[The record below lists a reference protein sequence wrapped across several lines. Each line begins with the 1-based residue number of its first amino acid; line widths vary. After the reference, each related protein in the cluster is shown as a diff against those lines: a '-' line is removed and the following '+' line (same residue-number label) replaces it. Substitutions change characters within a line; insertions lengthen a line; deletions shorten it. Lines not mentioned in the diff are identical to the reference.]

1 MIRPGRGCGDV
12 ARAITE
18 AIHPLGSHPVTA
30 HVVGNAIGL
39 ALEEQPLITAASA
52 DTFEPGGTYSL
63 RVGVSGE
70 RGDCAIVSAMIAVAR
85 ARQRRALGFP
95 WSHDMTAL
103 EQLGAHVATSGA
115 ASKAARELVELHLI
129 DTVGAWI
136 ASTSTQE
143 GKALLDFRA
152 KMRTQGAHDPLA
164 LDLATRCALTRLS
177 EIDDIHLPSMTTPGS
192 IVIPGALTIAS
203 TLPGLQADDVIAAI
217 LAGYEAMT
225 RLGRAIDGPAIL
237 YRGIWPTY
245 FAAPFGIAAVAARLL
260 RLDAR
265 QTANALA
272 LALTFA
278 APGVGHHNAATTS
291 RWLAVGNAARNGL
304 AAAQAAQAGFTSDL
318 NLLDGNFLAGIYD
331 VTPDLAALTDGLG
344 ERDALAEVSFKPW
357 CAARQTMAATQAL
370 KEIIE
375 EGVAPEAMTEIK
387 VAVLPPHLK
396 MIDHGVKSGDRASH
410 LTSVQYCMA
419 VAAVAPDMALD
430 VGQSPPSLPPALRAF
445 MDKIKVEADE
455 ALLADYPRVWPAR
468 VTVMAGSARHERLVT
483 HVPGDPARPFDRA
496 QVERKFLAFA
506 APVIGAEPAQ
516 RLLKQCGEA
525 LEAGKLHPLLAEIER
540 HHFAGRNASV

>member
-1 MIRPGRGCGDV
+1 
-12 ARAITE
+12 
-18 AIHPLGSHPVTA
+18 
-30 HVVGNAIGL
+30 
-39 ALEEQPLITAASA
+39 
-52 DTFEPGGTYSL
+52 
-63 RVGVSGE
+63 
-70 RGDCAIVSAMIAVAR
+70 
-85 ARQRRALGFP
+85 
-95 WSHDMTAL
+95 MTAL
-103 EQLGAHVATSGA
+103 EQLGAHVAAVSEV
-115 ASKAARELVELHLI
+115 ARELVELHLI

-152 KMRTQGAHDPLA
+152 RLRAQGEDDPLA

-177 EIDDIHLPSMTTPGS
+177 EIDDIHLASMTTPGS

-245 FAAPFGIAAVAARLL
+245 FAAPFGIAAVAGRLL

-265 QTANALA
+265 RAANALA
-272 LALTFA
+272 LALTLA

-304 AAAQAAQAGFTSDL
+304 AAALAAQAGFTSDL
-318 NLLDGNFLAGIYD
+318 GLLDGNFLPGIYG

-344 ERDALAEVSFKPW
+344 ERDALTEVSFKPW

-370 KEIIE
+370 REIIE
-375 EGVAPEAMTEIK
+375 AGVASEAMTEIT
-387 VAVLPPHLK
+387 VSVLPPHLK
-396 MIDHGVKSGDRASH
+396 MIDHGIKSGDRASH

-419 VAAVAPDMALD
+419 VAALAPDMTFD

-445 MDKIKVEADE
+445 MDKIKVGADE

-468 VTVMAGSARHERLVT
+468 VTVTAGSARHERLVT

-496 QVERKFLAFA
+496 QVERKFMSFVG
-506 APVIGAEPAQ
+506 PVIGAEKTRYILACCHDM
-516 RLLKQCGEA
+516 LA
-525 LEAGKLHPLLAEIER
+525 AGQFGSSVKEIEEAR
-540 HHFAGRNASV
+540 ADSAASSVRSLSPSGRGLG

>member
-1 MIRPGRGCGDV
+1 
-12 ARAITE
+12 
-18 AIHPLGSHPVTA
+18 
-30 HVVGNAIGL
+30 VV
-39 ALEEQPLITAASA
+39 
-52 DTFEPGGTYSL
+52 FPGGAD
-63 RVGVSGE
+63 V
-70 RGDCAIVSAMIAVAR
+70 
-85 ARQRRALGFP
+85 
-95 WSHDMTAL
+95 TAL
-103 EQLGAHVATSGA
+103 EQLGQHMAERAR
-115 ASKAARELVELHLI
+115 ASDAARALVELHLI

-143 GKALLDFRA
+143 GRALLDFRM
-152 KMRTQGAHDPLA
+152 KMRAQGGHDAVA

-177 EIDDIHLPSMTTPGS
+177 EIDDIHLASMTTPGS
-192 IVIPGALTIAS
+192 IVIPGALTIAGG
-203 TLPGLQADDVIAAI
+203 LPGVEADDVIAAV

-245 FAAPFGIAAVAARLL
+245 FAAPFGIAAVAARLF

-318 NLLDGNFLAGIYD
+318 SLLDGNFLPGIYD

-344 ERDALAEVSFKPW
+344 ARDALAEVSFKPW

-370 KEIIE
+370 KEMIE
-375 EGVAPEAMTEIK
+375 AGVAPTAITEVK

-419 VAAVAPDMALD
+419 VAAVEPALAFE
-430 VGQSPPSLPPALRAF
+430 VGQVPPMPPALRAF
-445 MDKIKVEADE
+445 MDKIRVEADE
-455 ALLADYPRVWPAR
+455 RLLTDYPRAWPAR
-468 VTVMAGSARHERLVT
+468 VTVVAGSARHERLVA

-496 QVERKFLAFA
+496 QVERKFLRFVT
-506 APVIGAEPAQ
+506 PVAGAETAQ
-516 RLLKQCGEA
+516 RLLRQCGEA
-525 LEAGKLHPLLAEIER
+525 LVAGKLHPLLAEIER
-540 HHFAGRNASV
+540 HHFAGRNTSV